1 MEADVLCEKII
12 VDELTKIKYVSHV
25 ASEETPEV
33 NHFLIKFLK
42 MVKISENGDYI
53 VTFDPL
59 DGSSIISTN
68 FTVGTIVGIWKSDE
82 KYIFIFY

>member
-1 MEADVLCEKII
+1 MREDSCRWVNQNKTCEPCCFWGDPRGNNLII
-12 VDELTKIKYVSHV
+12 
-25 ASEETPEV
+25 
-33 NHFLIKFLK
+33 FLK
-42 MVKISENGDYI
+42 MVKISDKGDYI

-82 KYIFIFY
+82 TYIFNFLLKKN

>member
-1 MEADVLCEKII
+1 
-12 VDELTKIKYVSHV
+12 
-25 ASEETPEV
+25 
-33 NHFLIKFLK
+33 